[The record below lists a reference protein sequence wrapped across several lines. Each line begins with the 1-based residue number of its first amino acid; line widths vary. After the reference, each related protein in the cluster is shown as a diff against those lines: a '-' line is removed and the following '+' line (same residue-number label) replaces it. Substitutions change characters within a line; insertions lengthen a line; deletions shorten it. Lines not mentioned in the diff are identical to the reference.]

1 MPKMKPHSGMKK
13 RVKLTGS
20 GKIRRQKGA
29 RRTHLVQKQSSGRT
43 RMDDGVE
50 DVSKADVPRVRR
62 MLGR

>member
-13 RVKLTGS
+13 RVKVTGG
-20 GKIRRQKGA
+20 GKLRRQKVA

-43 RMDDGVE
+43 RLDDGVK
-50 DVSKADVPRVRR
+50 DVSASDVPRVRR